1 MEKKLEAGTRV
12 KFKAITITGKEI
24 PMTGEVI
31 GFADEVRKLWTT
43 EFAEMPEDEEI
54 YVILVRGNIQD
65 YRYVA
70 TPNEIVE
77 VLA

>member
-31 GFADEVRKLWTT
+31 GFAEDVRRLWSL
-43 EFAEMPEDEEI
+43 EFAEMPADEEI
-54 YVILVRGNIQD
+54 YVILVRGNSQN